1 MCRVEILDVDVDVMA
16 LCVCVWRMCITRPRM
31 GVLDVCVS
39 AMRLAG
45 GAFALGA
52 FALGA
57 FALGVFALGA
67 FVVHLLSETPK
78 STDGG
83 CVAWVCVIT
92 QRPRAGLLELC
103 VRAIGFK

>member
-1 MCRVEILDVDVDVMA
+1 
-16 LCVCVWRMCITRPRM
+16 M
-31 GVLDVCVS
+31 GSVVAHLVYAKRTGMRLGCGAPTVGGLDVCVS

-78 STDGG
+78 SADGG
-83 CVAWVCVIT
+83 CMACV
-92 QRPRAGLLELC
+92 Q
-103 VRAIGFK
+103 

>member
-1 MCRVEILDVDVDVMA
+1 M
-16 LCVCVWRMCITRPRM
+16 
-31 GVLDVCVS
+31 CVS
-39 AMRLAG
+39 DMRLAG

-67 FVVHLLSETPK
+67 FVVHLLSEAPK

-83 CVAWVCVIT
+83 CVAWVVGGGCV
-92 QRPRAGLLELC
+92 
-103 VRAIGFK
+103 

>member
-1 MCRVEILDVDVDVMA
+1 MNECVTVVSAYVPSGGIGCGCGCDGV
-16 LCVCVWRMCITRPRM
+16 VCVYMAQVTACITRPRL

-67 FVVHLLSETPK
+67 FVVHLLSEAPK

-83 CVAWVCVIT
+83 CVAAVCAIT
-92 QRPRAGLLELC
+92 
-103 VRAIGFK
+103 

>member
-1 MCRVEILDVDVDVMA
+1 M
-16 LCVCVWRMCITRPRM
+16 
-31 GVLDVCVS
+31 CVS
-39 AMRLAG
+39 AMRRAG

-57 FALGVFALGA
+57 FALGAFALGA

-78 STDGG
+78 STEGG

-92 QRPRAGLLELC
+92 
-103 VRAIGFK
+103 

>member
-1 MCRVEILDVDVDVMA
+1 MCRVEVLDVDVDVMV
-16 LCVCVWRMCITRPRM
+16 LCACIWRMCITRPRL
-31 GVLDVCVS
+31 GVLDVCVY

-57 FALGVFALGA
+57 FALGA
-67 FVVHLLSETPK
+67 FVVHLLSEAPK

-83 CVAWVCVIT
+83 CVAWVVGGGCV
-92 QRPRAGLLELC
+92 
-103 VRAIGFK
+103 

>member
-1 MCRVEILDVDVDVMA
+1 MCVNYMVHV
-16 LCVCVWRMCITRPRM
+16 CITRPRRL
-31 GVLDVCVS
+31 GVLDVRVS

-45 GAFALGA
+45 SAFALGA

-67 FVVHLLSETPK
+67 FVVHLLSEAPK

-83 CVAWVCVIT
+83 CVAAVCAIT
-92 QRPRAGLLELC
+92 
-103 VRAIGFK
+103 

>member
-1 MCRVEILDVDVDVMA
+1 MG
-16 LCVCVWRMCITRPRM
+16 
-31 GVLDVCVS
+31 GVLDVRAS

-45 GAFALGA
+45 GAFALGD

-57 FALGVFALGA
+57 FVFGAFVLGA

-92 QRPRAGLLELC
+92 
-103 VRAIGFK
+103 

>member
-1 MCRVEILDVDVDVMA
+1 MCRVEVLDVDVDVMA
-16 LCVCVWRMCITRPRM
+16 LCVYIWRMCITRPRL

-57 FALGVFALGA
+57 FALGAFALGA

-92 QRPRAGLLELC
+92 
-103 VRAIGFK
+103 

>member
-1 MCRVEILDVDVDVMA
+1 MVHV
-16 LCVCVWRMCITRPRM
+16 CITRPRL
-31 GVLDVCVS
+31 GVLDVRVS

-45 GAFALGA
+45 SAFALGA

-67 FVVHLLSETPK
+67 FVVHLLSEAPK

-83 CVAWVCVIT
+83 CVACV
-92 QRPRAGLLELC
+92 Q
-103 VRAIGFK
+103 